1 MTIDEARAKAHQ
13 QYDDC
18 MFCPGCSKLLT
29 GLHMG
34 SRCYTNWIERKAQQ
48 VLENSK
54 KSHDRSSKIQRKVM
68 TGGSEKTIIIG
79 LAIAVIIG
87 IGIVCLMDA
96 LRNKLK

>member
-1 MTIDEARAKAHQ
+1 
-13 QYDDC
+13 

-48 VLENSK
+48 ILEI
-54 KSHDRSSKIQRKVM
+54 RRKVM
-68 TGGSEKTIIIG
+68 TGGSDEPIIIG

-96 LRNKLK
+96 LKNKLK

>member
-29 GLHMG
+29 GLPVG
-34 SRCYTNWIERKAQQ
+34 SWCYTTWNERKAQQ
-48 VLENSK
+48 ILENSK
-54 KSHDRSSKIQRKVM
+54 KIRRKVM
-68 TGGSEKTIIIG
+68 TGGREEPIIIG

-96 LRNKLK
+96 FKNKLK

>member
-1 MTIDEARAKAHQ
+1 MTIDEARAHQ

-34 SRCYTNWIERKAQQ
+34 SRCYTNWIER
-48 VLENSK
+48 
-54 KSHDRSSKIQRKVM
+54 SSKIRRKV
-68 TGGSEKTIIIG
+68 IIG

-87 IGIVCLMDA
+87 TGIVCLK
-96 LRNKLK
+96 NKLKGYVRNKYNKKD

>member
-1 MTIDEARAKAHQ
+1 MTIDEAHQ

-34 SRCYTNWIERKAQQ
+34 SRCYTNWIP
-48 VLENSK
+48 ENSK
-54 KSHDRSSKIQRKVM
+54 P
-68 TGGSEKTIIIG
+68 IIIG

-87 IGIVCLMDA
+87 IVCL
-96 LRNKLK
+96 KLK

>member
-18 MFCPGCSKLLT
+18 MFCLGCSKLLT

-34 SRCYTNWIERKAQQ
+34 SRCYTNWIER
-48 VLENSK
+48 SP
-54 KSHDRSSKIQRKVM
+54 KIRRKVM
-68 TGGSEKTIIIG
+68 TGGSDEPIIIG

-96 LRNKLK
+96 LKNKLK

>member
-34 SRCYTNWIERKAQQ
+34 AGATPTGLRERH
-48 VLENSK
+48 N
-54 KSHDRSSKIQRKVM
+54 RSSKIRRKDM
-68 TGGSEKTIIIG
+68 AGGNEDPIIIG

-87 IGIVCLMDA
+87 IGIVRLIDA

>member
-48 VLENSK
+48 I
-54 KSHDRSSKIQRKVM
+54 SKIRRKVM
-68 TGGSEKTIIIG
+68 TGGSDEPIIIG

-96 LRNKLK
+96 FKNKLK